1 MGEDYFPDKDNN
13 KITHRPNDRTE
24 WNIYAMRKNKL
35 SWFGGM
41 GGGVGNPGE
50 LYYMIRCLEPA
61 KSGRQVLPKV
71 YQLGYEIKQAWA
83 REPVEGKR
91 RSRS

>member
-1 MGEDYFPDKDNN
+1 
-13 KITHRPNDRTE
+13 
-24 WNIYAMRKNKL
+24 
-35 SWFGGM
+35 M

-71 YQLGYEIKQAWA
+71 YQLGYEIKQA
-83 REPVEGKR
+83 
-91 RSRS
+91 